1 MILKTRFTILIWMTA
16 ICLAAC
22 AFFFFLYHHDNKY
35 TTEAPLAQNGVY
47 MLENTSDEG
56 DVFWLIN
63 GWEFYPDQLIVTADN
78 SAQYVPMYIGQY
90 FSFSQFHTNGSPYG
104 IGSYRLLINGNGTY
118 LFLLPE
124 VFSACTVY
132 IEGEPIAASGSV
144 TPYRPLIKDLVF
156 SFTIDGT
163 AEIVIET
170 ANYSHY
176 YSGITYPPAI
186 GSAEA
191 INHLITARM
200 LYYGFLVFTSF
211 ALAIFTSVLWI
222 GIKHNKNAKENFWLG
237 ILAFT
242 FSLRL
247 CYPFIHTVGSQFLT
261 LPYILENTTAAI
273 GLFCIVRIV
282 CLLCLKNNCLTERI
296 LLGLCFGFVV
306 INAVFPIVIMQTI
319 PTFASIYGQFFFWYK
334 LLISIT
340 MVVILLL
347 FYRKNPSKQTLLLFT
362 GVFVYQI
369 SLIAHAYCLGHY
381 EPARFGWFE
390 EWGTYALIVCF
401 AVRMILLN
409 IQVILENNRLN
420 KHLQEEVER
429 HTQSLSK
436 LLEERKL
443 LLSGF
448 AHDLKTPITSITTF
462 TRLVEMDNTHLD
474 DESREYLTIIRRKTS
489 EIQDQLSALH
499 EFTYMDAEP
508 TVWEIFDFCELVQ
521 TFFEKNKPDVE
532 VTGIQF
538 LLKKTNRLPIWINGD
553 KRKLTSVL
561 QNLVYN
567 AVSFTPPDG
576 TIQLTI
582 KREQDF
588 AVLDVEDTG
597 TGIAESDLPHI
608 FDRFFTLRKKDGGNG
623 MGLFIVK
630 SILTEHH
637 GHVEVH
643 SVVGKGTVFTI
654 KLPTVTK

>member
-1 MILKTRFTILIWMTA
+1 MTFKTRSAILIWMIA
-16 ICLAAC
+16 LCLAAS

-35 TTEAPLAQNGVY
+35 TTEAPPAQDGVF
-47 MLENTSDEG
+47 MLEDASKGHE
-56 DVFWLIN
+56 VFWLID
-63 GWEFYPDQLIVTADN
+63 GWEFYPDQLI
-78 SAQYVPMYIGQY
+78 SATDQSASYIPLYIGQY

-104 IGSYRLLINGNGTY
+104 VGSYRLLINGNGTY
-118 LFLLPE
+118 AFLLPE

-132 IEGEPIAASGSV
+132 INGQPIASSGSV
-144 TPYRPLIKDLVF
+144 TPYKPFIKDLVF

-163 AEIVIET
+163 AEIIIET
-170 ANYSHY
+170 SNYSHY

-186 GSAEA
+186 GSMES
-191 INHLITARM
+191 INELITLRM

-211 ALAIFTSVLWI
+211 TLAIFTSVLWI
-222 GIKHNKNAKENFWLG
+222 GIKRNKNAKENFWLG

-247 CYPFIHTVGSQFLT
+247 CYPFIHFIGSQFLT

-282 CLLCLKNNCLTERI
+282 CLLCLKKNCLAERV
-296 LLGLCFGFVV
+296 LMGLCSGFIV
-306 INAVFPIVIMQTI
+306 INAIFPAVIMRVL
-319 PTFASIYGQFFFWYK
+319 PTFAPIYGQFFYWYK
-334 LLISIT
+334 LLLSVA

-347 FYRKNPSKQTLLLFT
+347 FYRKNPSKQTLLLFA
-362 GVFVYQI
+362 GVFIYQI

-390 EWGTYALIVCF
+390 EWGTYALILCF

-409 IQVILENNRLN
+409 TQVIFENNRLN
-420 KHLQEEVER
+420 EHLQEEVER
-429 HTQSLSK
+429 HTESLSK
-436 LLEERKL
+436 LLEERRM

-474 DESREYLTIIRRKTS
+474 EESREYLSIIRRKTS
-489 EIQDQLSALH
+489 EIQNQLSALN
-499 EFTYMDAEP
+499 EFTHIDAEP
-508 TVWEIFDFCELVQ
+508 TVWEVFDFCELVR
-521 TFFEKNKPDVE
+521 TFYEKNKPDVE

-538 LLKKTNRLPIWINGD
+538 LLNKTDRCPLWINGD

-567 AVSFTPPDG
+567 AVGFTPPDG
-576 TIQLTI
+576 MIQLTV
-582 KREQDF
+582 KREREF
-588 AVLDVEDTG
+588 AVLHVEDTG
-597 TGIAESDLPHI
+597 TGIAPNDLPHI
-608 FDRFFTLRKKDGGNG
+608 FDRFFTLRKEDGGDG

-630 SILTEHH
+630 SIVTEHH
-637 GHVEVH
+637 GHIDVR
-643 SVVGKGTVFTI
+643 SVVSKGTVFTI
-654 KLPTVTK
+654 KLPIVSK